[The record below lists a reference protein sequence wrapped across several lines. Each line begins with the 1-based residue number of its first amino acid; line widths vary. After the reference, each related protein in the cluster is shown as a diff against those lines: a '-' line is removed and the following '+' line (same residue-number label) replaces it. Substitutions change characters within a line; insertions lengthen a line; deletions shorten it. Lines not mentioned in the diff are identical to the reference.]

1 MPALLASPE
10 PALLDRA
17 EGPQTPIR
25 APFAGL
31 AVRRHV
37 YLTPK
42 SKRQRR
48 PWRPG
53 HALDLS
59 SRAPRSRRLRYRLRA
74 GSAALRLETAGGLEA
89 GVNQAASVVVPE
101 ATIEV
106 IASLG
111 EHRVLSTAQVHAI
124 HLPGRGLRRTPQ
136 LLADL
141 ERAGLICHAEARSAP
156 RRLWF
161 LSERG
166 ADLAVEV
173 GGLSERPKLL
183 GPGDAAGPLRAHTL
197 AVNEVGISF
206 LEAAREGGDDF
217 GPLSWRH
224 EVAHPLNR
232 GRGRSRRTL
241 FADAVL
247 TYLLL
252 EERHITVEQRFIE
265 LDRATLSV
273 DRLVSELVRYA
284 QLSRGRGRRQ
294 AAVALS
300 LSQLPADRLR
310 LGGRLARCAGPPA
323 RRRADAARK
332 RSPARPG
339 LRGDD
344 LLLPAR

>member
-1 MPALLASPE
+1 
-10 PALLDRA
+10 
-17 EGPQTPIR
+17 
-25 APFAGL
+25 
-31 AVRRHV
+31 
-37 YLTPK
+37 
-42 SKRQRR
+42 
-48 PWRPG
+48 
-53 HALDLS
+53 
-59 SRAPRSRRLRYRLRA
+59 
-74 GSAALRLETAGGLEA
+74 LEA
-89 GVNQAASVVVPE
+89 GVNQAAGVVLPE

-111 EHRVLSTAQVHAI
+111 EHRVLSTGQVHAI
-124 HLPGRGLRRTPQ
+124 HLPGRDLRRTQQ

-141 ERAGLICHAEARSAP
+141 ERAGLVCYVDARSAP

-161 LSERG
+161 LSEHG

-173 GGLSERPKLL
+173 GELGERPKLL
-183 GPGDAAGPLRAHTL
+183 GPEEAAGPLRHHTF

-206 LEAAREGGDDF
+206 LEAARKRGDDF

-252 EERHITVEQRFIE
+252 EEGYTAVEQRFIE

-284 QLSRGRGRRQ
+284 QLYRASGKRSKPLWRYRYPVFPRVVCVLTGHSREALTRRRQ
-294 AAVALS
+294 VALMLLES
-300 LSQLPADRLR
+300 DPQLERAYGVAISFCLLDDLKRSGPFAPIFRSVAEPDRKVNWLGESEAAEGAD
-310 LGGRLARCAGPPA
+310 PTPA
-323 RRRADAARK
+323 RNEGGER
-332 RSPARPG
+332 
-339 LRGDD
+339 
-344 LLLPAR
+344 

>member
-1 MPALLASPE
+1 M
-10 PALLDRA
+10 
-17 EGPQTPIR
+17 
-25 APFAGL
+25 
-31 AVRRHV
+31 
-37 YLTPK
+37 
-42 SKRQRR
+42 
-48 PWRPG
+48 
-53 HALDLS
+53 
-59 SRAPRSRRLRYRLRA
+59 
-74 GSAALRLETAGGLEA
+74 
-89 GVNQAASVVVPE
+89 NQAASAVMPE

-124 HLPGRGLRRTPQ
+124 HLPSRGLRRTQQ

-141 ERAGLICHAEARSAP
+141 ERAGLVCHVEARSAP

-173 GGLSERPKLL
+173 GELGERPKLL
-183 GPGDAAGPLRAHTL
+183 GPSEAAGPLRHHTF
-197 AVNEVGISF
+197 AVNEVGVCF
-206 LEAAREGGDDF
+206 LEAARERGDEF

-252 EERHITVEQRFIE
+252 EEKYIAVEQRFIE

-284 QLSRGRGRRQ
+284 QLNRAATKRGEVLWRNRYPVFP
-294 AAVALS
+294 AVAVVLT
-300 LSQLPADRLR
+300 
-310 LGGRLARCAGPPA
+310 GGSHKALI
-323 RRRADAARK
+323 RRRNVALMLLGKDPQLERAYGVTISFCLLDDLK
-332 RSPARPG
+332 RSGPFAPVFRSLAEPDRDVNWLGEGEAAEDANPAPVESK
-339 LRGDD
+339 
-344 LLLPAR
+344 AAEQ